1 MTESQLRIDGMKALT
16 DRFGMVEAER
26 FVAILL
32 REKFDYTQWRR
43 SLWGN
48 FSLDKLWEMGQE
60 NPTDAL

>member
-16 DRFGMVEAER
+16 DRLGMVEAER

-48 FSLDKLWEMGQE
+48 ISLDKLWEMGQE